1 LSGIA
6 LLYISLSVYIY
17 ANQAFYAFL
26 TSPLFLSFRVGWG
39 THSET
44 FELPC
49 CGTKRRGHGEGE
61 YVMITHDGNKF
72 AWPSVHQHL
81 KERVTMI
88 ARDIMTRKVCTI
100 HPEASA
106 QEAAQLL
113 DQMRISGL
121 PVVDE
126 DGKIIGIITEADII
140 SKVDREGLGVAE
152 IMSNEVI
159 FVSEETSVSEIAML
173 LTDRKIKRVPVVNDG
188 KLVGIVSRADI
199 VHAVAQGHLI
209 IRPW

>member
-1 LSGIA
+1 
-6 LLYISLSVYIY
+6 
-17 ANQAFYAFL
+17 
-26 TSPLFLSFRVGWG
+26 
-39 THSET
+39 
-44 FELPC
+44 
-49 CGTKRRGHGEGE
+49 
-61 YVMITHDGNKF
+61 MITHDGNNF

-100 HPEASA
+100 HPDASA

-140 SKVDREGLGVAE
+140 SKVDREGLGVAD